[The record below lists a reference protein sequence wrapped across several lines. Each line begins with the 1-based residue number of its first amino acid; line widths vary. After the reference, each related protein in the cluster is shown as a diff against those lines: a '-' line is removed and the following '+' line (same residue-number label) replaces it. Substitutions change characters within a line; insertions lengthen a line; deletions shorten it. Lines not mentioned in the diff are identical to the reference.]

1 MKLALLMAIPA
12 FSFEI
17 PLCIHCKH
25 YRKTFLQD
33 TKFGT
38 CALFPFTV
46 TNDDSYFVNGL
57 KSKKVVDYYCSTARG
72 SYRMCGEEGKYFEQ
86 K

>member
-1 MKLALLMAIPA
+1 MKLALLMAAPA

-25 YRKTFLQD
+25 YRNILLTNS
-33 TKFGT
+33 KFGT
-38 CALFPFTV
+38 CALFPIV
-46 TNDDSYFVNGL
+46 TNDDYYFVNGV
-57 KSKKVVDYYCSTARG
+57 KSKKVVNYYCAVARG
-72 SYRMCGEEGKYFEQ
+72 SDRMCGEEGKYFER

>member
-1 MKLALLMAIPA
+1 MKLAPLLMAMPA

-25 YRKTFLQD
+25 YRNTLLTD

-38 CALFPFTV
+38 CALFPIVVKDDYLVNGVKSRKV
-46 TNDDSYFVNGL
+46 TN
-57 KSKKVVDYYCSTARG
+57 YYCSTARG
-72 SYRMCGEEGKYFEQ
+72 SDRMCGEEGKYFER

>member
-1 MKLALLMAIPA
+1 MKLALLMAMPA
-12 FSFEI
+12 FSFKV

-25 YRKTFLQD
+25 YKNTFLQD

-38 CALFPFTV
+38 CTLFPIIKR
-46 TNDDSYFVNGL
+46 DDSYFVNGV
-57 KSKKVVDYYCSTARG
+57 KSKNNVYYYCSTARG
-72 SYRMCGEEGKYFEQ
+72 SERMCGEEAKYFEQ

>member
-1 MKLALLMAIPA
+1 MKLSLLLAIPA

-25 YRKTFLQD
+25 YRNAFFTD
-33 TKFGT
+33 SKFGK
-38 CALFPFTV
+38 CALFPIV
-46 TNDDSYFVNGL
+46 VKDYYYLVNGV
-57 KSKKVVDYYCSTARG
+57 KPREAPDYYCSTAR
-72 SYRMCGEEGKYFEQ
+72 SCDRMCGEEGKHFEQ